1 MLIRKLQILTAI
13 IYFEL
18 IYNVYTMA

>member
-13 IYFEL
+13 IYTSNLF
-18 IYNVYTMA
+18 NVYTMA